1 MAIASPASTA
11 TPGRAHGV
19 VEPGPSPRA
28 GGTAGVLEKGTWGL
42 HTDRPV
48 GMVGPVAARVYP
60 SARDRILDAAERLIL
75 TRGIGQ
81 LAVEAVAA
89 EAKVSKGG
97 FFHHFATKDEML
109 LAILDRLTTRTN
121 AEIEAAAA
129 ADPEPRG
136 ARLRAQIALT
146 FDGDRDFVEH
156 ARALAIAFIETASV
170 QPALARRARELHA
183 EIFARDT
190 AEDIPL
196 GRAMTIQLALDGH
209 ALAEAMGTIPLDPA
223 HRGALRDTLM
233 ALARPEASPPLPAR
247 PGKKARTAAPDRE
260 ARATKKGRQS

>member
-1 MAIASPASTA
+1 
-11 TPGRAHGV
+11 
-19 VEPGPSPRA
+19 
-28 GGTAGVLEKGTWGL
+28 
-42 HTDRPV
+42 
-48 GMVGPVAARVYP
+48 MVRPVAARVYP

-109 LAILDRLTTRTN
+109 LAVLDRLITRTN

-146 FDGDRDFVEH
+146 FDAEKEFVERT
-156 ARALAIAFIETASV
+156 RALAIAFIETASI
-170 QPALARRARELHA
+170 QPSLARRARELHA
-183 EIFARDT
+183 DIFARDM

-196 GRAMTIQLALDGH
+196 GRAITIQLALDGH
-209 ALAEAMGTIPLDPA
+209 ALAEALGTIPLDPD
-223 HRGALRDTLM
+223 HRRALRDTLM
-233 ALARPEASPPLPAR
+233 ALARPEASPPRPAR
-247 PGKKARTAAPDRE
+247 PEKVARPARPDKEAPARRPEKQAPPARPEKE
-260 ARATKKGRQS
+260 ARAPKKGRQS